1 MAKKKERSIWA
12 GIWELFRSFKLA
24 IFLLIVLGV
33 LSIIALV
40 LGEVLNTRFPNWDVY
55 YAQKFGAGTFHFM
68 QVIGVFNPFHSFI
81 YQFFLI
87 LLAVNIVVCTFSR
100 FKYFIHQALSRN
112 FRRNADDFRNVN
124 LKESFELKGKLEKIL
139 PSIRS
144 IFRKRFFRFYTSGG
158 DGRVAAYATRGGL
171 SRIGFILI
179 HTGLLILLIG
189 GVVTSKFGY
198 SVYKWGGKGD
208 YIEVPGANFLTRVDD
223 FKVITTP
230 RGEIKDYVATLTVVE
245 NGKDIFTKK
254 IEVNHPLRYK
264 GFNFY
269 QSSYSINARA
279 VDSATLK
286 IIPVGGTTN
295 ITVTVPFRKRVQI
308 KDTPYSIEITDF
320 VADFRVENN
329 KVFSA
334 SAQPRNPAVEVSVF
348 KDDSLLY
355 KEWSFL
361 YFPDLHK
368 LKNAKLKVSLL
379 SFNVAYMTGLE
390 VTTNPG
396 ARLILLGIA
405 MMTLGIILSF
415 YMYHKRYW
423 LFIETTHNGKVK
435 LLIGGATTKGKRDFQ
450 REMGEIVTEIKLISR
465 KPKES

>member
-12 GIWELFRSFKLA
+12 GIWDLFRSFKLA
-24 IFLLIVLGV
+24 IFLLIILGV

-55 YAQKFGAGTFHFM
+55 YAQKFGEGMFHFM
-68 QVIGVFNPFHSFI
+68 KVIGVFNPFHSFI

-87 LLAVNIVVCTFSR
+87 LLAANIVICTFSR
-100 FKYFIHQALSRN
+100 FKYFLHQAVSKS
-112 FRRNADDFRNVN
+112 FRKTADDFRNVN
-124 LKESFELKGKLEKIL
+124 QKTNLEIEGDSEKVL
-139 PSIRS
+139 SRVRS
-144 IFRKRFFRFYTSGG
+144 IFKKRFFKFYTSGS
-158 DGRVAAYATRGGL
+158 DGRVAAFATRGSL

-179 HTGLLILLIG
+179 HSGLLILLIG

-208 YIEVPGANFLTRVDD
+208 YIQAPGAKFLVRVDD

-230 RGEIKDYVATLTVVE
+230 RGEIKDYLATLTVVK
-245 NGKDIFTKK
+245 NGKDLFTKK
-254 IEVNHPLRYK
+254 VEVNHPLRYK

-269 QSSYSINARA
+269 QSSYSMNARA
-279 VDSATLK
+279 INSATLK
-286 IIPVGGTTN
+286 IIPLSGSEDTT
-295 ITVTVPFRKRVQI
+295 ITVPFRKRI
-308 KDTPYSIEITDF
+308 SLEGTAYSVEVTDF

-334 SAQPRNPAVEVSVF
+334 SAQPRNPAVEISVF
-348 KDDSLLY
+348 RGDSLLY

-368 LKNAKLKVSLL
+368 LENAKLKVDLL
-379 SFNVAYMTGLE
+379 SFRIAYMTGLE
-390 VTTNPG
+390 ITTNPG
-396 ARLILLGIA
+396 AMLILLGIA
-405 MMTLGIILSF
+405 MMTLGILLSF

-423 LFIETTHNGKVK
+423 ILIESTHNGKVN
-435 LLIGGATTKGKRDFQ
+435 LLIGGATTKGKRDFR
-450 REMGEIVTEIKLISR
+450 REMDEIVTEIKQL
-465 KPKES
+465 